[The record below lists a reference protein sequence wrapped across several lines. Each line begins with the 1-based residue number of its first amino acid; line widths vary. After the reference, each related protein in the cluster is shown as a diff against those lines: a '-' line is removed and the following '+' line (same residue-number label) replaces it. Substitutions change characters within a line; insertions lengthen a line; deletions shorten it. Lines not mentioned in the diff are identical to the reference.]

1 MRVKIDKEDMILI
14 PDNQIDIVDLGTLAN
29 RLDDFESAAGYKLEE
44 PTTGAFLKFS
54 LKEAVKL
61 LLNRDTFEL

>member
-14 PDNQIDIVDLGTLAN
+14 PDNQIDIFDLGSLAN
-29 RLDDFESAAGYKLEE
+29 RLDDCESAFGYKLEE
-44 PTTGAFLKFS
+44 PITDAYLKFS